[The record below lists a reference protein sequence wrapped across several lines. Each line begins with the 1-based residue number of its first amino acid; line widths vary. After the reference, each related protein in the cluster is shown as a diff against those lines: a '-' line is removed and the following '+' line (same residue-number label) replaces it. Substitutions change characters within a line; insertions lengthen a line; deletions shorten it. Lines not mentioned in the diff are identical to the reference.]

1 MRAAEAYVAEAS
13 GWAKFLVALAG
24 PVKRDPYKAV
34 ADRLGPDV
42 PRSKIYSLAR
52 RPASL
57 KEVGAHIH
65 AALAAAYAAECER
78 QRKLLEHESHV
89 ARAAGVSPAALRSAA
104 RLGRLGSP
112 ETPTH

>member
-13 GWAKFLVALAG
+13 AWAKFLVVLAG

-52 RPASL
+52 RPSSL
-57 KEVGAHIH
+57 KEIGAHIH
-65 AALAAAYAAECER
+65 AALRAAYAAECER
-78 QRKLLEHESHV
+78 QRKLLEHETTI
-89 ARAAGVSPAALRSAA
+89 AAAAGVNPAALRAAA
-104 RLGRLGSP
+104 RMGGLDSSHP
-112 ETPTH
+112 QTP

>member
-13 GWAKFLVALAG
+13 SWAKFLVALAG

-52 RPASL
+52 RPSSL
-57 KEVGAHIH
+57 KEIGAHVH
-65 AALAAAYAAECER
+65 AALRAAYAAECER
-78 QRKLLEHESHV
+78 QRKLLEHETYV
-89 ARAAGVSPAALRSAA
+89 ASAAGINPAALRAAA
-104 RLGRLGSP
+104 RLGGLDNPPSQ
-112 ETPTH
+112 TP